1 MQNPIEKFRE
11 SSIVFEKPGILSD
24 ELQLPYSSVFFAETS
39 HMFPTSQCLPKGGR
53 DFFLFSLDLELFA
66 KIKKTWFLHTR
77 FLHSY

>member
-39 HMFPTSQCLPKGGR
+39 HMFPKFPMPTKGWAG
-53 DFFLFSLDLELFA
+53 FFLFSLDLELFA
-66 KIKKTWFLHTR
+66 KI
-77 FLHSY
+77 